1 MSDADFSTLS
11 VEQVLQN
18 MRNMVPKIHLKP
30 FYGARA
36 AFRAIRA
43 WLETHK
49 FQHHTTNIPS
59 GIMVMYFAEAQA
71 NGRAHLIK
79 KKKRRSWE
87 RGQ

>member
-18 MRNMVPKIHLKP
+18 MRNMAPKIHLKL

-71 NGRAHLIK
+71 NGRARLIK
-79 KKKRRSWE
+79 KRRRWE